1 MLTTRW
7 VVNVTT
13 PARRAERVLIWSGAA
28 FCIAAAFSVATS
40 VGLGSLGQEC
50 PTTCNIPMM
59 TYVLLGLGLFSIII
73 SSQAMLNRRSKRPAI
88 LHRIFSDE
96 IDAVAAMRAETSEL
110 DRLDE
115 ARLGDS
121 WALMEEQH
129 LSDKHAEE

>member
-40 VGLGSLGQEC
+40 VATLTGQEC